1 MPYYFHLPTID
12 RYSCTCNYPMV
23 KSKKM
28 ATKGRIRV
36 FLDSSNHAFV
46 YGEYEGTELASNDTT
61 LREVMSF
68 EVDDVENTLRF
79 LFTHNRWIGGNEVLW
94 TNDFYEYC
102 RTFVVNANLV
112 NQLINT
118 AHEDKNTFASCD

>member
-1 MPYYFHLPTID
+1 
-12 RYSCTCNYPMV
+12 
-23 KSKKM
+23 M

-79 LFTHNRWIGGNEVLW
+79 LFTHNRWIGGNKVMWSE
-94 TNDFYEYC
+94 DFYRC
-102 RTFVVNANLV
+102 CKDFIANADRV
-112 NQLINT
+112 NQLINIIT
-118 AHEDKNTFASCD
+118 HEDENTSTSCN